1 MLGPSTVAV
10 SMAQLSQPYTSTKLL
25 NAYGPWSVVKRR
37 VSENALCSKV
47 ILRMASTTAE
57 ILISIADLNCISD
70 AYKLAVQFESCERR
84 VSCAIRVA
92 REE

>member
-10 SMAQLSQPYTSTKLL
+10 SMTQLSQPYTSTKLL

-47 ILRMASTTAE
+47 MLRIASTTAE

-70 AYKLAVQFESCERR
+70 AYKLAFW
-84 VSCAIRVA
+84 
-92 REE
+92 